1 MNIFNFGRSSTSTLH
16 RLRTPN
22 CDTKPPCAVIV
33 TICEGGSYDD
43 LYRTVEQTSPSPD
56 HSVALFEASF
66 TDLELISSGNR
77 SNPIVSEVVGA
88 IALVEPQSVVFNFE
102 CCGGCRGS
110 SCWQRSVITESS
122 TMQFLK
128 WALQQKH
135 VVMFGDFSLMA
146 LISNWSEKVLGPN
159 PFVDIGT
166 CDTEMTLKFNP
177 ETLLACPNAQLQN
190 VGRMC
195 NEGTSIL
202 HAMSGTIVYTVN
214 PFKSD
219 TPAYKLT
226 VLTLA
231 TAHQS
236 LSLQSAAYPAVT
248 VGEYS
253 GTAGHVMLEYPSG
266 GVIFA
271 SAGHWIELNRIDA
284 NEEGVLQAAR
294 LQLGEE
300 YYSELQ
306 ENLRSAR
313 DDEERDMYIQRSC
326 QRVVQSSA
334 PCSYSYAPAT

>member
-1 MNIFNFGRSSTSTLH
+1 MSTLR
-16 RLRTPN
+16 RLPTPN

-33 TICEGGSYDD
+33 TICEDASYDD
-43 LYRTVEQTSPSPD
+43 LYRTVAQTSPSPD

-66 TDLELISSGNR
+66 KDLEMISAGSV
-77 SNPIVSEVVGA
+77 SNPILSDVAAA

-102 CCGGCRGS
+102 CCGGCRTS
-110 SCWQRSVITESS
+110 TCWRRSLISESS

-128 WALQQKH
+128 WALKEKH

-146 LISNWSEKVLGPN
+146 LIANWSEAVLGPN

-166 CDTEMTLKFNP
+166 CDVEMTLKFNP
-177 ETLLACPNAQLQN
+177 ETLISCPNAQLQN

-202 HAMSGTIVYTVN
+202 HAMGGTIVYTVD
-214 PFKSD
+214 PSKSD

-236 LSLQSAAYPAVT
+236 LSLQPAPYSEVT
-248 VGEYS
+248 IGEHS

-266 GVIFA
+266 GIIFA

-294 LQLGEE
+294 LQLGEA

-313 DDEERDMYIQRSC
+313 DEDERDMYIQRSC

-334 PCSYSYAPAT
+334 PCSYSYAK